1 MNKIILKAQN
11 REELDRMIKRTM
23 TLNEDEYVKVDVLK
37 EPKKMLF
44 FSIKGIYEIE
54 IIKKSDI
61 SEKKEEIKKTVTEK
75 ETKNRNFE
83 KKYEK
88 SKENNRNDK
97 KYDSNKNN
105 NIRTERKNE
114 NIKNVRSEKIFRKDN
129 QNKKIQNTQPTQ
141 TEIQST
147 VNTTDS
153 NYDRIRS
160 FMKEFIVNSKL
171 D

>member
-1 MNKIILKAQN
+1 
-11 REELDRMIKRTM
+11 M

-37 EPKKMLF
+37 ETKKMLF

-88 SKENNRNDK
+88 SKENNKNDK

-114 NIKNVRSEKIFRKDN
+114 NIKRIERRKLKW
-129 QNKKIQNTQPTQ
+129 KKI
-141 TEIQST
+141 
-147 VNTTDS
+147 
-153 NYDRIRS
+153 
-160 FMKEFIVNSKL
+160 
-171 D
+171 